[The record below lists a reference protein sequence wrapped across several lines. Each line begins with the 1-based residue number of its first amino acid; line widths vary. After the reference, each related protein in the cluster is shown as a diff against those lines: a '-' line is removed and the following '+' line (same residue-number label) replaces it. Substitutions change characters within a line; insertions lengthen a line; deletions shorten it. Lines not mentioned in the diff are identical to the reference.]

1 MTDNEINRAV
11 WRAAKIGRLDD
22 STLQRL
28 ALAIA
33 RRKLEPLDP
42 VDDHWR
48 YCEAMKAVRA
58 TWRRAEH

>member
-1 MTDNEINRAV
+1 MTDDEIKRAV
-11 WRAAKIGRLDD
+11 GHAAEVGRLDD

-28 ALAIA
+28 ALTIA
-33 RRKLEPLDP
+33 RRKLDPLDP

-48 YCEAMKAVRA
+48 YCEAMEAVRA